1 MLSRFFSF
9 GSDRVG
15 DRGDAAA
22 VRAPRGLH
30 PSIAL
35 AVIVTCQLMLILDTT
50 IVNIALP
57 NIQEGLRFSDT
68 GLSWV
73 LNAYTL
79 AFGGLLLLGGRA
91 GDILGRRRLF
101 TVGILLFSAASL
113 TGGFATSATWL
124 VASRAVQGVGAA
136 IAAPSAL
143 SLITTTFQEGP
154 PRTRALSIFSSV
166 SAVGASIGLI
176 AGGMLTSWV
185 SWRWVLF
192 VNVPIGITIA
202 ILAPIFIQETQ
213 RRAGHFDVIGAITS
227 TVGMVSLVYGFI
239 RAASSGWGDDLT
251 LLSFGV
257 AIVLLSYF
265 ISVEYRARQPILP
278 LRLFAVR
285 NRSFAYL
292 NMLIVPAAM
301 YGMFFFLT
309 QFVQDVLDFSPVK
322 AGFAFL
328 PLSFTIF
335 AVSRVVPRLLPRFG
349 PKPLLVT
356 GATLITFAML
366 WLTNISETSNFV
378 PGLLGPMLLFGLGAG
393 LTFTPLSVVI
403 LSGVQRED
411 SGAASGLLQTMQQV
425 GGTLG
430 IAILVT
436 RFGAVSRSAAQDVIA
451 GASPE
456 LQAQHVMAQAMGSA
470 FVVAALF
477 ATVALA
483 VALFGISS
491 GTSKKAVP
499 VASERFEST
508 ENLPSIGSESPVPML
523 ITRFSDQDDSAREK
537 RVS

>member
-1 MLSRFFSF
+1 MISRFF
-9 GSDRVG
+9 GTDRAGV
-15 DRGDAAA
+15 RGDAAA

-57 NIQEGLRFSDT
+57 NIQDGLRFSDT

-378 PGLLGPMLLFGLGAG
+378 PGLLGPMLLFGLGGG

-436 RFGAVSRSAAQDVIA
+436 RFGAVSRSAGRDVIA

-470 FVVAALF
+470 FTVAALF

-483 VALFGISS
+483 VALFGI
-491 GTSKKAVP
+491 TTKKPAP
-499 VASERFEST
+499 VASQ
-508 ENLPSIGSESPVPML
+508 NLGQVNEDRSSGSESPAPVL
-523 ITRFSDQDDSAREK
+523 ISQYSGEERDRRHE
-537 RVS
+537 RVG